1 MTVEELNVVIKAKLA
16 GYTQKI
22 KQATKI
28 TQQLSS
34 SSKSA
39 QKQAD
44 TLRSKQ
50 DKLAESVSKARIEQK
65 KLVDTLQKKIT
76 GQMPIA
82 EVQQLESQISAA
94 EKKSTSLA
102 KTLDA
107 LEEKREKAFT
117 PAEVSSIDK
126 EMAPLVAEFEE
137 TNAKAKKLKK
147 TLAQI
152 KANPQA
158 SSEIQQLKDKIAL
171 TSQTLTNLHAEQQRV
186 TQAIAAQSNKS
197 SAVITKTADKANKAV
212 KKVSTSLKR
221 FGKRIKEL
229 VKSALLFSVLTRA
242 LTVLRQG
249 FAAVVKSD
257 SQMSSSLANIKGN
270 LLTAFAPI
278 YSYILP
284 GLRSI
289 LDIIEAAT
297 AKLAYFTNAV
307 FGKSI
312 SQSQDLAKSLYSS
325 AKGADATAKAAEKAA
340 KSILG
345 IDEINTMT
353 DGTVGP
359 SGSSSVSP
367 AFNLPD
373 SNMQAY
379 DEYKAKIKQ
388 KLAEIELIVAAFSL
402 AIGSILLLSG
412 VKPALGIALIAVGAV
427 SLVSAAATNWG
438 GINGRVA
445 NTLQTLTAVIAT
457 FTLVLGTILIV
468 TGVKIP
474 LGVALMCVGA
484 ATLATQIALNWNK
497 MSDSTRNTL
506 TVLTTVIGAFLLAIG
521 AVLALTGANL
531 PLGIG
536 LIAVGAVSLGTAAA
550 LNWETVKNTVKTV
563 LSSITSIAS
572 AAALA
577 LGVILLL
584 SGANIPL
591 GLGLILAGAKGISA
605 AAKWDSNAITNKV
618 RDVVNGIISIVER
631 GVNSI
636 IDKIN
641 TISWNIPEWVP
652 KYGGGKFGFNFKRVS
667 IPRLAT
673 GGVLEKDNP
682 QLIVAGDNKTQREIV
697 TPEKVI
703 YDQAYKAM
711 KDAGGMGGNWTIIIQ
726 RADGTEEG
734 RVDITAAERK
744 NNRDGRT
751 VIPVGA

>member
-94 EKKSTSLA
+94 EKKSASLA

-171 TSQTLTNLHAEQQRV
+171 TSQKLTNLQADQQRV
-186 TQAIAAQSNKS
+186 TQAITAQSNKS

-249 FAAVVKSD
+249 FAAIVKSD

-312 SQSQDLAKSLYSS
+312 SQSQELAKSLYSS

-345 IDEINTMT
+345 IDEINALSDNST
-353 DGTVGP
+353 
-359 SGSSSVSP
+359 SSSSSISP
-367 AFNLPD
+367 VFNLPE
-373 SNMQAY
+373 SNIQEFE
-379 DEYKAKIKQ
+379 DYKSKIKQ
-388 KLAEIELIVAAFSL
+388 KLAEIELVVALASL
-402 AIGSILLLSG
+402 AVGSILLLTG
-412 VKPALGIALIAVGAV
+412 AKPALGIALIAAGAV
-427 SLVSAAATNWG
+427 SLVSAAATNWSG
-438 GINGRVA
+438 VSGKVEA
-445 NTLQTLTAVIAT
+445 VLQTLTAVIAT
-457 FTLVLGTILIV
+457 LTLAVGAILIV
-468 TGVKIP
+468 TGVNIP
-474 LGVALMCVGA
+474 LGIALMCIGA
-484 ATLATQIALNWNK
+484 TALATQIALNWK
-497 MSDSTRNTL
+497 TMSDSVKSTL
-506 TVLTTVIGAFLLAIG
+506 TILTATIGFFLLAIG
-521 AVLALTGANL
+521 AVLIFTGVNI

-536 LIAVGAVSLGTAAA
+536 LLVIGAVSLGTAAA

-563 LSSITSIAS
+563 VSSIAS
-572 AAALA
+572 IASTAVLV
-577 LGVILLL
+577 LGVLLCF
-584 SGANIPL
+584 SGAGIPL
-591 GLGLILAGAKGISA
+591 GLGLIFAGAKGISA

-641 TISWNIPEWVP
+641 TISWNIPDWVP

-682 QLIVAGDNKTQREIV
+682 QLIIAGDNKTQREIV

-703 YDQAYKAM
+703 YDQAYRAM
-711 KDAGGMGGNWTIIIQ
+711 KDVGGMGGNWTIIIQ

-751 VIPVGA
+751 VIPVGV